1 MRILYN
7 VLGLNCD
14 EQAQT
19 GKLRSWARWRRP
31 RSYWAVVVHHLPLAL
46 ISGGALLLPH
56 VAPLNQLPLV
66 PCTFLHLTG
75 WPCPFCGFTRSF
87 WAFSTGQ
94 WSDALANCPLA
105 SGVFLC
111 ALLLFVWNA
120 AALVFGVVLRRGPRL
135 QLPSARRQGMTRIVL
150 ILFLLNWIYRLALGL
165 T

>member
-1 MRILYN
+1 MRILQN
-7 VLGLNCD
+7 VLGLNGNA
-14 EQAQT
+14 QAET
-19 GKLRSWARWRRP
+19 GKLSTWARWRRP
-31 RSYWAVVVHHLPLAL
+31 RSHWDVVVHHLPLAL

-56 VAPLNQLPLV
+56 IITLDKLPLV

-105 SGVFLC
+105 LGVFLGMI
-111 ALLLFVWNA
+111 LLFTWNT
-120 AALVFGVVLRRGPRL
+120 AALVFGVVLRRGPML
-135 QLPSARRQGMTRIVL
+135 QLSPTRRQRMTRMVCL
-150 ILFLLNWIYRLALGL
+150 LFLLNWIYRLALGL